1 MPNPIK
7 GDSDITNGAG
17 VPGVLGTSTSY
28 NGVLGYTTAEGHAG
42 VAGACDEGLGN
53 GVYGRSKNRAGV
65 FAVSENFEAVHAE
78 SNSSKTAAIA
88 AYNLNVNSESA
99 SLYAQKKGKGCAA
112 VFDGKV
118 NIVNG
123 DLKVLKG
130 TIKVK
135 DIDIVD
141 MLFKLTNQLNNE
153 ISQLKGRI
161 SILEMRPR

>member
-1 MPNPIK
+1 MSK
-7 GDSDITNGAG
+7 LTGDSNISDGAG

-53 GVYGRSKNRAGV
+53 GVYGRSKNRVGV

-99 SLYAQKKGKGCAA
+99 AIFAQKKGKGCSAI
-112 VFDGKV
+112 FDGKV
-118 NIVNG
+118 NIIEG

-135 DIDIVD
+135 DVDIVG
-141 MLFKLTNQLNNE
+141 MLFNLTNQLNNE
-153 ISQLKGRI
+153 ISQLKMRI
-161 SILEMRPR
+161 ASLEMRPR

>member
-1 MPNPIK
+1 MPNPLI
-7 GDSDITNGAG
+7 GESNVPE
-17 VPGVLGTSTSY
+17 VPGVLGNSTSF

-53 GVYGRSKNRAGV
+53 GVYGRSKNRVGV

-88 AYNLNVNSESA
+88 AYNLNENSDSP
-99 SLYAQKKGKGCAA
+99 SLYAQKKGKGCSA

-135 DIDIVD
+135 DIDIVKV
-141 MLFKLTNQLNNE
+141 LFDLAAQLNSE
-153 ISQLKGRI
+153 VSQLKGRI
-161 SILEMRPR
+161 AALEMRPR

>member
-1 MPNPIK
+1 MSIPLN
-7 GDSDITNGAG
+7 GESNITNGAG
-17 VPGVLGTSTSY
+17 VPGVLGTSNSF

-42 VAGACDEGLGN
+42 VAGACDEGMGN
-53 GVYGRSKNRAGV
+53 GVYGRSKNRVGV

-118 NIVNG
+118 NIING

-135 DIDIVD
+135 DIDILD
-141 MLFKLTNQLNNE
+141 MLINLNNHLNNE
-153 ISQLKGRI
+153 ISQLRMRI
-161 SILEMRPR
+161 DSLEMRPR